1 MNKSTLKGLALGPVG
16 KLVVTGNSGNEGSM
30 KGGRVGGWE
39 GGRVGGWVGGWCG
52 AVQVGSNIG
61 PSPVLY
67 YRLELLYFF
76 VLFQGMFGG
85 ENPYTFPNPSWPHIC
100 RASTVVIV

>member
-1 MNKSTLKGLALGPVG
+1 MNKSTLKGLAPGPVG
-16 KLVVTGNSGNEGSM
+16 KLVVTGNSGNGGSM

-52 AVQVGSNIG
+52 AVQVGSNIE

-85 ENPYTFPNPSWPHIC
+85 GGGGGIHTLFPIPVGLIYVGPPL
-100 RASTVVIV
+100 